1 MATFDIIRPTA
12 KFTLIADM
20 IAAFTAWND
29 ERQTRKALNGL
40 TDRELSDIG
49 LIRAD
54 IDGVARNI

>member
-1 MATFDIIRPTA
+1 MATFDVIRPTA
-12 KFTLIADM
+12 KFTLFRDM
-20 IAAFTAWND
+20 INSVVAWND
-29 ERQTRKALNGL
+29 ERQTRKALSGL